1 MNNKFPMPSD
11 INFGG
16 FRNKNSHKRKL
27 LPFTF
32 LFLSLF
38 INSSIYSQSKTLD
51 WNSIQVD
58 ATLKNNG
65 NLKVSETQ
73 SILFN
78 GDWNGA
84 YRKFDLGLGQKIH
97 FQSLE
102 IFRADGK
109 WETLSN
115 NSIDNVD
122 SYLWYPLESM
132 VKWRSRNP
140 FDPVFDQ
147 KVITYR
153 LNYEY
158 EYILNSLSNSEFQ
171 LDHDFGFSD
180 RIGNINAFTVNLS
193 WEDNWDLYQG
203 SDQAWSKDL
212 NQQSALTIHASRALA
227 PGEKMIVKVRFNYK
241 ADEALLN
248 QRSVWKEYAV
258 RILHFFLLTILAL
271 CLSALIYLYCKK
283 RGFFAEPIGI
293 KTWKEFES
301 FLTDLSPEEVA
312 ILSEKGLVASW
323 MTRLIQEKKLEFST
337 KEKEEKILRRLV
349 NLELF
354 REEDQTILK
363 ALFVENKDTIS
374 ISELK
379 SHYKKEKKSYSLN
392 DSIYLQYSASLVK
405 KNLLPN
411 PNSMVSKIINFLFE
425 KIITKFYIMI
435 PLSIIIFIFHWL
447 FIDPIMNTNGIS
459 TGRFAFFCFA
469 IAFSRILMSLL
480 VDDHYGF
487 FDLRHNR
494 VRYFLYRY
502 LLSIVPSFVIFAF
515 FFWSLDIHLELY
527 YALLGICVL
536 SIFEYLLNTNP
547 IQHLQ
552 QIEITLKA
560 LALKEFL
567 QSKLLSDETCDLPQ
581 KFAAYIPALDLTHS
595 VEYRI
600 TSLGKLDCLYLI
612 PEYFENWKAIIEKQ
626 KTASSSLRSGSS
638 FGSSSSETST
648 SSMSTGAIATSIG
661 LGGLFAGAGASAS
674 WTEMSNFSSSASYS
688 PPSSSSSSGS
698 SSSGGG
704 GGGGW

>member
-1 MNNKFPMPSD
+1 M
-11 INFGG
+11 INSILC
-16 FRNKNSHKRKL
+16 RRLSIIIL
-27 LPFTF
+27 F
-32 LFLSLF
+32 LFTNSLLAQEK
-38 INSSIYSQSKTLD
+38 SLD

-58 ATLKNNG
+58 AILKNNG
-65 NLKVSETQ
+65 NLLVSETQ
-73 SILFN
+73 TILFN

-84 YRKFDLGLGQKIH
+84 YRQFELGLGQKIH
-97 FQSLE
+97 FQSIE
-102 IFRADGK
+102 ILREDGK

-115 NSIDNVD
+115 NSVDNID
-122 SYLWYPLESM
+122 SYLWYPIESM

-171 LDHDFGFSD
+171 LDHDFGFAD
-180 RIGNINAFTVNLS
+180 RIGSIKSFSVNLS

-203 SDQAWSKDL
+203 NDQVWSKDF
-212 NQQSALTIHASRALA
+212 NQKSALTIHASRALA
-227 PGEKMIVKVRFNYK
+227 PGDKMIVKLRFNYK
-241 ADEALLN
+241 ANASLLN
-248 QRSVWKEYAV
+248 QRSVWKEYAI

-271 CLSALIYLYCKK
+271 CLSALIFLYCKR
-283 RGFFAEPIGI
+283 RGFFAEPVEIQS
-293 KTWKEFES
+293 WKEFES
-301 FLTDLSPEEVA
+301 FLADLSPEEVA

-323 MTRLIQEKKLEFST
+323 MTRLIQEKKLEFSS
-337 KEKEEKILRRLV
+337 KE
-349 NLELF
+349 
-354 REEDQTILK
+354 
-363 ALFVENKDTIS
+363 
-374 ISELK
+374 
-379 SHYKKEKKSYSLN
+379 KEKKSYSLY

-411 PNSMVSKIINFLFE
+411 PNSMVSKIINFLFD
-425 KIITKFYIMI
+425 KIISKFYIMI
-435 PLSIIIFIFHWL
+435 PLSIILFIFHWL
-447 FIDPIMNTNGIS
+447 FIDPIMNANAIS

-469 IAFSRILMSLL
+469 FAFSRILMSLL

-494 VRYFLYRY
+494 VKYFHYRY
-502 LLSIVPSFVIFAF
+502 LLSILPSFVIFAF
-515 FFWSLDIHLELY
+515 YFWSLDIHLELY
-527 YALLGICVL
+527 YTLLGICVF

-547 IQHLQ
+547 IQQLQ

-567 QSKLLSDETCDLPQ
+567 QSKLLSDETCDVPQ

-595 VEYRI
+595 IEYRI
-600 TSLGKLDCLYLI
+600 TSLGKIDCLYLI
-612 PEYFENWKAIIEKQ
+612 PEYFENWKAIVEKQ

-648 SSMSTGAIATSIG
+648 SSMSTGAIASSIG

-674 WTEMSNFSSSASYS
+674 WSEMSNFSSSASYS

>member
-1 MNNKFPMPSD
+1 M
-11 INFGG
+11 INSILC
-16 FRNKNSHKRKL
+16 RRLSIIIL
-27 LPFTF
+27 F
-32 LFLSLF
+32 LFTNSLLAQEK
-38 INSSIYSQSKTLD
+38 SLD

-58 ATLKNNG
+58 AILKNNG
-65 NLKVSETQ
+65 NLLVSETQ
-73 SILFN
+73 TILFN

-84 YRKFDLGLGQKIH
+84 YRQFELGLGQKIH
-97 FQSLE
+97 FQSIE
-102 IFRADGK
+102 ILREDGK

-115 NSIDNVD
+115 NSVDNID
-122 SYLWYPLESM
+122 SYLWYPIESM

-140 FDPVFDQ
+140 FDPVFNQ

-171 LDHDFGFSD
+171 LDHDFGFAD
-180 RIGNINAFTVNLS
+180 RIGSIKSFSVNLS
-193 WEDNWDLYQG
+193 WEDNWDLCHG
-203 SDQAWSKDL
+203 NDQVWSKDF
-212 NQQSALTIHASRALA
+212 NQKSALTIHASRALA
-227 PGEKMIVKVRFNYK
+227 PGDKMIVKLRFNYK
-241 ADEALLN
+241 ANASLLN
-248 QRSVWKEYAV
+248 QRSVWKEYAI

-271 CLSALIYLYCKK
+271 CLSALIFLYCKRK
-283 RGFFAEPIGI
+283 GFFAEPVEIQS
-293 KTWKEFES
+293 WKEFES
-301 FLTDLSPEEVA
+301 FLADLSPEEVA

-323 MTRLIQEKKLEFST
+323 MTRLIQEKKLEFSS
-337 KEKEEKILRRLV
+337 KE
-349 NLELF
+349 
-354 REEDQTILK
+354 
-363 ALFVENKDTIS
+363 
-374 ISELK
+374 
-379 SHYKKEKKSYSLN
+379 KEKKSYSLY

-411 PNSMVSKIINFLFE
+411 PNSMVSKIINFLFD
-425 KIITKFYIMI
+425 KIISKFYIMI
-435 PLSIIIFIFHWL
+435 PLSIILFIFHWL
-447 FIDPIMNTNGIS
+447 FIDPIMNANAIS

-469 IAFSRILMSLL
+469 FAFSRILMSLL

-494 VRYFLYRY
+494 VKYFHYRY
-502 LLSIVPSFVIFAF
+502 LLSILPSFVIFAF
-515 FFWSLDIHLELY
+515 YFWSLDIHLELY
-527 YALLGICVL
+527 YTLLGICVF

-547 IQHLQ
+547 IQQLQ

-567 QSKLLSDETCDLPQ
+567 QSKLLSDETCDVPQ

-595 VEYRI
+595 IEYRI

-612 PEYFENWKAIIEKQ
+612 PEFFENWKAIVEKQ

-674 WTEMSNFSSSASYS
+674 WSEMSNFSSSASYS

>member
-1 MNNKFPMPSD
+1 M
-11 INFGG
+11 INSILC
-16 FRNKNSHKRKL
+16 RRLSIIIL
-27 LPFTF
+27 F
-32 LFLSLF
+32 LFTNSLLAQEK
-38 INSSIYSQSKTLD
+38 SLD

-58 ATLKNNG
+58 AILKNNG
-65 NLKVSETQ
+65 NLLVSETQ
-73 SILFN
+73 TILFN

-84 YRKFDLGLGQKIH
+84 YRQFELGLGQKIH
-97 FQSLE
+97 FQSIE
-102 IFRADGK
+102 ILREDGK

-115 NSIDNVD
+115 NSVDNID
-122 SYLWYPLESM
+122 SYLWYPIESM

-171 LDHDFGFSD
+171 LDHDFGFAD
-180 RIGNINAFTVNLS
+180 RIGSIKSFSVNLS

-203 SDQAWSKDL
+203 NDQVWSKDF
-212 NQQSALTIHASRALA
+212 NQKSALTIHASRALA
-227 PGEKMIVKVRFNYK
+227 PGDKMIVKLRFNYK
-241 ADEALLN
+241 ANASLLN
-248 QRSVWKEYAV
+248 QRSVWKEYAI

-271 CLSALIYLYCKK
+271 CLSALIFLYCKR
-283 RGFFAEPIGI
+283 RGFFAEPVEIQS
-293 KTWKEFES
+293 WKEFES
-301 FLTDLSPEEVA
+301 FLADLSPEEVA

-323 MTRLIQEKKLEFST
+323 MTRLIQEKKLEFSS
-337 KEKEEKILRRLV
+337 KEKEEKILRSLV

-363 ALFVENKDTIS
+363 ELFVEDKDTIS

-379 SHYKKEKKSYSLN
+379 SHYKKEKKSYSLY

-411 PNSMVSKIINFLFE
+411 PNSMVSKIINFLFD
-425 KIITKFYIMI
+425 KIISKFYIMI
-435 PLSIIIFIFHWL
+435 PLSIILFIFHWL
-447 FIDPIMNTNGIS
+447 FIDPIMNANAIS

-469 IAFSRILMSLL
+469 FAFSRILMSLL

-494 VRYFLYRY
+494 VKYFHYRY
-502 LLSIVPSFVIFAF
+502 LLSILPSFVIFAF
-515 FFWSLDIHLELY
+515 YFWSLDIHLELY
-527 YALLGICVL
+527 YTLLGICVF

-547 IQHLQ
+547 IQQLQ

-567 QSKLLSDETCDLPQ
+567 QSKLLSDETCDVPQ

-595 VEYRI
+595 IEYRI

-612 PEYFENWKAIIEKQ
+612 PEYFENWKAIVEKQ
-626 KTASSSLRSGSS
+626 KTASSSLRSRSS

-674 WTEMSNFSSSASYS
+674 WSEMSNFSSSASYS

>member
-1 MNNKFPMPSD
+1 MIRKDSIELNFLENLMNQSK
-11 INFGG
+11 IC
-16 FRNKNSHKRKL
+16 RY
-27 LPFTF
+27 
-32 LFLSLF
+32 LF
-38 INSSIYSQSKTLD
+38 IAFFCLSTHSLLSQEKTLH
-51 WNSIQVD
+51 WNSILVD

-65 NLKVSETQ
+65 NLVVSETQ
-73 SILFN
+73 TIVFN

-84 YRKFDLGLGQKIH
+84 YRKFDLGLGQKIQ

-102 IFRADGK
+102 ILRTDGK

-115 NSIDNVD
+115 NSIDSID
-122 SYLWYPLESM
+122 SYLWYPIESM

-158 EYILNSLSNSEFQ
+158 EYILNSLSNTEFQ

-180 RIGNINAFTVNLS
+180 RIGSINAFTVNLS

-212 NQQSALTIHASRALA
+212 KQQSALTFHSSRPLA

-241 ADEALLN
+241 ADAALLN
-248 QRSVWKEYAV
+248 QRSVWKEYAI
-258 RILHFFLLTILAL
+258 RFFHFILLTIIAF

-312 ILSEKGLVASW
+312 ILSENGLVASW
-323 MTRLIQEKKLEFST
+323 MTRLVQEKKLEFKS
-337 KEKEEKILRRLV
+337 KGKEETILRRLV
-349 NLELF
+349 DFEKF
-354 REEDQTILK
+354 HEGDQTILK
-363 ALFVENKDTIS
+363 ALFVEDKDTIS

-379 SHYKKEKKSYSLN
+379 SHYKKEKKSYSLYN
-392 DSIYLQYSASLVK
+392 SIYLEYSGSLVK

-411 PNSMVSKIINFLFE
+411 PNSMASKIINFLFD
-425 KIITKFYIMI
+425 KIITKFYVMI
-435 PLSIIIFIFHWL
+435 PLSILVFILHWL
-447 FIDPIMNTNGIS
+447 LIDPIMNTNGIS

-480 VDDHYGF
+480 IDDHYGF
-487 FDLRHNR
+487 YDLRHNR

-515 FFWSLDIHLELY
+515 FFWSLDIHLEVY
-527 YALLGICVL
+527 YALLGICVF

-547 IQHLQ
+547 IQHIQ

-567 QSKLLSDETCDLPQ
+567 QSKLLSDKACDVPQ

-600 TSLGKLDCLYLI
+600 TSLGRLDCLYLI
-612 PEYFENWKAIIEKQ
+612 PEYFENWETIVEKQ
-626 KTASSSLRSGSS
+626 KTSSSPIGSGSN
-638 FGSSSSETST
+638 FGSSSSETSA
-648 SSMSTGAIATSIG
+648 SSINSGAIATGIG

-674 WTEMSNFSSSASYS
+674 WSEMSNFSSSASYS